1 MNTEF
6 DCRGLEANPSAI
18 GYVSGG
24 ALQDVEGVKSL
35 SVNGISTEAQEG
47 AYPLSRNFYLAY
59 CGKLNDL
66 EQDFLTYIHSEGQ
79 EIVGEVYIPVAKSNT
94 FLSNQAEGTIRI
106 TGSTSIAPLM
116 EQLAQAYMEI
126 NPHAVI
132 EVNATDSTDG
142 LTQAMSGSCDFGMS
156 ARALKDYEM
165 ELLDYEMIA
174 EDNIAVI
181 VNEENPIED
190 ISLTDLKSIYVGD
203 IETWQELN
211 P

>member
-106 TGSTSIAPLM
+106 TGSTSIARLL
-116 EQLAQAYMEI
+116 EQ
-126 NPHAVI
+126 
-132 EVNATDSTDG
+132 

-156 ARALKDYEM
+156 SRALKDYEM

-190 ISLTDLKSIYVGD
+190 ISLTDLRSIYVGD